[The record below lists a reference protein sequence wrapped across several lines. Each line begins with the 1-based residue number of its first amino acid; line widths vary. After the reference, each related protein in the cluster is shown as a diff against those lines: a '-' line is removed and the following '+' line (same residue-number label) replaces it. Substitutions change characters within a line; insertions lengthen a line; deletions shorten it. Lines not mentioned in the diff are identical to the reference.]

1 MNKQDNK
8 NNFLMKIKQ
17 MKMEKDI
24 KKNMRT
30 YKTQK
35 RYSTDG
41 EVVAIPLF
49 LTENPKAKLKKE
61 DWNKQFA
68 FARAINEVAGKTL
81 IEVFNKTGNLNT
93 PIDIIIN
100 SGILMKPFYT
110 VWTPVLKK
118 RWKSIY
124 ITPHY
129 DKVTCSNYDNIEL
142 VLGSI
147 DNLRVWKAKDN
158 SETPITREELLNG
171 DYQLM
176 GIYTEVQVENKIIKK
191 LSSISECL

>member
-1 MNKQDNK
+1 MG
-8 NNFLMKIKQ
+8 
-17 MKMEKDI
+17 KDI
-24 KKNMRT
+24 KKNMIN
-30 YKTQK
+30 YKEPK
-35 RYSTDG
+35 RYSIDG

-61 DWNKQFA
+61 DYNKQFA
-68 FARAINEVAGKTL
+68 FARAITEVAGRTL
-81 IEVFNKTGNLNT
+81 IEVFNKTGDLNT
-93 PIDIIIN
+93 PIDSIVS
-100 SGILMKPFYT
+100 SGLLMKPFYT
-110 VWTPVLKK
+110 VWTPVLRK

-129 DKVTCSNYDNIEL
+129 DKVTYSNYDNIEL

-158 SETPITREELLNG
+158 SETPITREELLKG

-191 LSSISECL
+191 LSGIS